1 MTTAFAPSRERPTYL
16 HRCVH
21 ARVVQTEL
29 MTSNLK
35 RITVASEELREFPW
49 HGPDQ
54 WFRLFLPRDGQ
65 QRPVLPTRAD
75 DWWPQIV
82 AMPDEIR
89 PWVRNYTVRYL
100 RPELGE
106 IDFDVVLHGTTGP
119 ASRWAH
125 GATTGDWIGLLDQTA
140 PYDPPAGA
148 RWQLVVGDE
157 TAVPAM
163 SAIVENLR
171 PGTDAQVLIEV
182 PTAAD
187 RLDLSVP
194 EGVRVTWLPRDGAS
208 YAEVG
213 SLVVDAVRSA
223 SLGEARGGYAWV
235 AGESGLVRDVRRHLV
250 GQRGMAKGAV
260 YFCGYWRRGVSY
272 AD

>member
-1 MTTAFAPSRERPTYL
+1 MTSAFAPARERATYL

-21 ARVVQTEL
+21 ARVVQTKPI
-29 MTSNLK
+29 TPNLK
-35 RITVASEELREFPW
+35 RITIAAEELREFPW

-119 ASRWAH
+119 ASRWAR

-140 PYDPPAGA
+140 PYDPPAGT
-148 RWQLVVGDE
+148 RWQLLVGDE
-157 TAVPAM
+157 TAVPAI
-163 SAIVENLR
+163 SSIVENLR
-171 PGTDAQVLIEV
+171 SGTDAQALIEV

-194 EGVRVTWLPRDGAS
+194 EGVRVTWLPRDS
-208 YAEVG
+208 EDVDVG
-213 SLVVDAVRSA
+213 SLVIDAVQSA
-223 SLGEARGGYAWV
+223 TLGEARDGYAWV
-235 AGESGLVRDVRRHLV
+235 AGESGLIRRVRRHLV
-250 GQRGMAKGAV
+250 NQRGMAKSAV

>member
-1 MTTAFAPSRERPTYL
+1 MTSAFAPSRERATYL

-21 ARVVQTEL
+21 ARVVQTKL
-29 MTSNLK
+29 MTPNLK

-65 QRPVLPTRAD
+65 ERPVLPTRAD

-82 AMPDEIR
+82 AMPDEMR

-106 IDFDVVLHGTTGP
+106 IDLDVVLHGTTGP
-119 ASRWAH
+119 ASRWALR
-125 GATTGDWIGLLDQTA
+125 AAAGDWVGLLDQTA

-157 TAVPAM
+157 TAVPAI
-163 SAIVENLR
+163 SSIVESLR
-171 PGTDAQVLIEV
+171 PGTDVQAFIEV
-182 PTAAD
+182 PTTAD

-194 EGVRVTWLPRDGAS
+194 EGIRVSWLPRDG
-208 YAEVG
+208 AEVG
-213 SLVVDAVRSA
+213 SLVVDVVRTA
-223 SLGEARGGYAWV
+223 SLGEVRVGYAWV
-235 AGESGLVRDVRRHLV
+235 AGESGLVRRVRRHLV
-250 GQRGMAKGAV
+250 DQRGMAKDDV